1 MQALEVILRQ
11 NAEAAADAEVAKL
24 LAIVPI
30 LPEDFRNN
38 TSIFVGVDVGRV
50 PVVAIDFVRGDKL

>member
-24 LAIVPI
+24 LTVVPV
-30 LPEDFRNN
+30 LPDNLCTRTLFGDARPTVVSEDF
-38 TSIFVGVDVGRV
+38 VH
-50 PVVAIDFVRGDKL
+50 GDKL

>member
-24 LAIVPI
+24 LAV
-30 LPEDFRNN
+30 
-38 TSIFVGVDVGRV
+38 V
-50 PVVAIDFVRGDKL
+50 PVLPDNLLTRTFFNDQLSTPAPEDFVRGDKL